1 MNGRE
6 IMSSAADYN
15 QQAMGKLW
23 GIYDLPKNFSGY
35 QILLKGEQEQD
46 SGQDPTSPDH
56 VDWLAFSQAVRDF
69 QAQAGLIP
77 EDGKL
82 GPETLTRLQASPGG
96 APAGPDTLNRLGDLA
111 FHPATVPV
119 SPPPGPPLVGRTPEQ
134 SRLCSLW
141 NHYGAAIYHQA
152 ETYGL
157 PVETALAVFAVE
169 SGTAYDPRTGLVI
182 IRFEPAVFRRKTG
195 QSIAYSR
202 GGQHHE
208 WQNLTRAYAVDPEA
222 ALWSTSYGLPQLMGF
237 NWQVTG
243 HASLAATVL
252 AFQDSCVAQVAG
264 FFGFVEHNDL
274 VRFIKNT
281 AWREFTRR
289 YNGPGNVE
297 AYSSRLIHS
306 LSIAQTLKAN
316 GARFE
321 G

>member
-1 MNGRE
+1 
-6 IMSSAADYN
+6 MSSASDYN
-15 QQAMGKLW
+15 QQALGKLW
-23 GIYDLPKNFSGY
+23 GIYDLPKNFPGY

-46 SGQDPTSPDH
+46 SGQASPSPEH

-77 EDGKL
+77 ADGKL

-96 APAGPDTLNRLGDLA
+96 APAGPNTLTRLGDLD

-119 SPPPGPPLVGRTPEQ
+119 SPPPGPLLVGRTPEQ

-141 NHYGAAIYHQA
+141 NQYGAAIHHQA
-152 ETYGL
+152 QTYGL

-195 QSIAYSR
+195 QAIAYSR

-208 WQNLTRAYAVDPEA
+208 WQNLARAYEANSEA

-237 NWQVTG
+237 NWQVTQNS
-243 HASLAATVL
+243 SLTAMVL
-252 AFQDSCVAQVAG
+252 AFQDSCVAQIAG
-264 FFGFVEHNDL
+264 FFSFVKHNGL

-297 AYSSRLIHS
+297 AYSSRLIHA
-306 LSIAQTLKAN
+306 LSIAQTLKAA
-316 GARFE
+316 GADFVV
-321 G
+321 